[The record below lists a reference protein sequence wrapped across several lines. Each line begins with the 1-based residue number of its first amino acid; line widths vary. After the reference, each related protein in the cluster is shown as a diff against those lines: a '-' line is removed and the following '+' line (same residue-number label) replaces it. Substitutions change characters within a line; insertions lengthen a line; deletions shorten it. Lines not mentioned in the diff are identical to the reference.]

1 MAMREKQQEIIDAL
15 RVQPTIDPKVE
26 IRRSVDFLKSYLKKY
41 DFFKSLIL
49 GISGGQDSTLAG
61 KLSQMAVSELRDE
74 TGDNR
79 YQFIAVRLP
88 YGVQADESDALAAI
102 KYIQADQTFRVD
114 IQSAV
119 DAAVES
125 VEANDVNVSDFNKG
139 NIKARQRMIAQ
150 YAIAGSTNGVVVGTD
165 HAAEAV
171 TGFYTKFG
179 DGAADI
185 TPLWRLDKRQGK
197 QLLGVLDAPKH
208 LYQKTPTAD
217 LEDNR
222 PALPDEVALGVTYQD
237 IDDYLEGREVSQK
250 SAETIESWYRKTEHK
265 RHTPI
270 NVYDTFWK

>member
-1 MAMREKQQEIIDAL
+1 MTMREKQQEIIDAL

-41 DFFKSLIL
+41 DFFKSLVL

-185 TPLWRLDKRQGK
+185 TPLWRLDKRQEK
-197 QLLGVLDAPKH
+197 QLLEVLDAPKH

>member
-197 QLLGVLDAPKH
+197 QLLEVLDAPKH
-208 LYQKTPTAD
+208 LYQKTPTAV

>member
-197 QLLGVLDAPKH
+197 QLLEVLDAPKH